1 MELTR
6 PYSVILSPQPKLPW
20 GFLRQRPVSFVLSCE
35 HGGNLLPTPYEHLFE
50 GSREIL
56 STHRGYDPGALPLAK
71 ALAEH
76 WNAPLVYSEVTR
88 LLAELNRST
97 HHPRWLS
104 EWSRQLTAPERQVL
118 REWLFEPYRK
128 ELRAMLDQ
136 RFELGHSVVHL
147 SVHSF
152 TPIWNGEP
160 RRVDLALLYDP
171 RRAGERELCG
181 HWTRALRKR
190 IPHWNV
196 RRNFP
201 YLGAA
206 DGLTTSL
213 RRRYDPGAYWGLEL
227 EVRND
232 HLPHEVPALV
242 ENLEQTCRQAFEA
255 WSASCG

>member
-6 PYSVILSPQPKLPW
+6 PYSVILSPQPILPW
-20 GFLRQRPVSFVLSCE
+20 TFLRERPVSFVLSCE
-35 HGGNLLPTPYEHLFE
+35 HGGKLVPERYKALFE
-50 GSREIL
+50 GSREVL

-71 ALAEH
+71 ALAAS
-76 WNAPLVYSEVTR
+76 WNAPLIYSEVTR

-104 EWSRQLTAPERQVL
+104 EWSRELDASERQAL
-118 REWLFEPYRK
+118 KEWLFDPYRD
-128 ELRAMLDQ
+128 ELRTLLQQ
-136 RFELGHSVVHL
+136 RFALGHSVVHL

-152 TPIWNGEP
+152 TPIWNGVP
-160 RRVDLALLYDP
+160 RRVDLGLLYDP
-171 RRAGERELCG
+171 RRPGERELCA
-181 HWTRALRKR
+181 HWAQALRGR
-190 IPHWNV
+190 IPAWNV

-213 RRRYDPGAYWGLEL
+213 RRLYDQRDYWGIEL

-232 HLPHEVPALV
+232 HLTSELQTLV
-242 ENLEQTCRQAFEA
+242 EHLEHSCRQAFQA
-255 WSASCG
+255 WSACSK